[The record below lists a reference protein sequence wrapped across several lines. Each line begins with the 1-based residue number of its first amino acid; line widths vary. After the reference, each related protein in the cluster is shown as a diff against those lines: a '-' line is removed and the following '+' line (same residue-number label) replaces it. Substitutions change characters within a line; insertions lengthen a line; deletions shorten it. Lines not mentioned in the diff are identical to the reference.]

1 MKIEILYGELCN
13 LFGDAFNIKYLEKC
27 LPDASFIYTGIED
40 TPLFTKEHVDLVYM
54 GPMSENTQE
63 LVISKLSKYKKEIK
77 DNINNNTNFLITGNA
92 IEVFGKYIEN
102 EDGSKIQGLG
112 IFDVYAKRQMMK
124 RFNAFTIGSFNNIEV
139 VGFKSQFTQMYGN
152 NNKYFLDVIRGT
164 GINPESNKEG
174 IKDHNFI
181 ATYLLGPILVLNPLF
196 TKYLLKQMGSKKLD
210 LIYEKESLLAYQR
223 RVEEFKDTKRNL
235 N

>member
-1 MKIEILYGELCN
+1 MKIEVLYGELCN

-27 LPDASFIYTGIED
+27 LPNATFIYTGIED
-40 TPLFTKEHVDLVYM
+40 VPLFTKEHVDLVYM

-63 LVISKLSKYKKEIK
+63 LVISKLSKYKKELKENIK
-77 DNINNNTNFLITGNA
+77 NNINFLITGNA
-92 IEVFGKYIEN
+92 IEVFGSYIEN
-102 EDGSKIQGLG
+102 EDGSKIECLGLYD
-112 IFDVYAKRQMMK
+112 IYAKRQMMK
-124 RFNAFTIGSFNNIEV
+124 RFNAFTIGTFNDIEV

-152 NNKYFLDVIRGT
+152 NDKYFLDVIRGC
-164 GINPESNKEG
+164 GINPDSNKEG

-196 TKYLLKQMGSKKLD
+196 TKYLLKQMGSQNLD
-210 LIYEKESLLAYQR
+210 LIFEKESLLAYQQ